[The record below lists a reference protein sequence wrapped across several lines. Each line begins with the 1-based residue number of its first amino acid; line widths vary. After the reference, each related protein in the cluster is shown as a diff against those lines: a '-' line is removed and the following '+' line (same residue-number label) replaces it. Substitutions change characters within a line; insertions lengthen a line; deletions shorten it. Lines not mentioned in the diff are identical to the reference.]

1 MSYGSGVN
9 AGRAQGRAD
18 AESDRFFQEWAER
31 MRASG
36 TSPARG
42 LANLLILCLIISG
55 TTAAV
60 VGIRAWIH
68 DMPFFLHHSGF
79 KNAVYWTVGVCS
91 YSLLWALREFIRVL
105 MAIAFF
111 GVVAWMA
118 FGLILSAI

>member
-1 MSYGSGVN
+1 
-9 AGRAQGRAD
+9 
-18 AESDRFFQEWAER
+18 